1 MLLMGAVF
9 HRRLLV
15 SLRTGGDRGRK
26 GHRLGI
32 AAVCLAGVGAGS
44 AWSIGGLA
52 GVVHHVGCGVV
63 LLF

>member
-1 MLLMGAVF
+1 MGAVF
-9 HRRLLV
+9 DRRLLV
-15 SLRTGGDRGRK
+15 SRGAGGDRRRK
-26 GHRLGI
+26 GHRLAGVA

-44 AWSIGGLA
+44 AWSVGGLA